1 MNYFLGALSSLFVL
15 SILITLSS
23 FSSSLFHRCVRL
35 SFVPT
40 FLSPLLISFAFHRS
54 LLSFSSSVHFFLFL
68 YSRCFFLF
76 FLSFFSFASSLFFLS
91 PILFCFLLLR
101 LFSSFAFYSLHS
113 RALSLPLFSPPSSI
127 LPLYFLLSLFPLHL
141 CFLLPLLFSYSPS
154 STFSPSFPSFIFFS
168 SSFHYH
174 QSKIGLCG
182 WKEGRA
188 VNRFTIWVFTPER

>member
-101 LFSSFAFYSLHS
+101 LFRFLFSTFSRSFPSSNLFSFLSSFL
-113 RALSLPLFSPPSSI
+113 
-127 LPLYFLLSLFPLHL
+127 LPLYFLFFLFPL
-141 CFLLPLLFSYSPS
+141 P
-154 STFSPSFPSFIFFS
+154 
-168 SSFHYH
+168 
-174 QSKIGLCG
+174 
-182 WKEGRA
+182 
-188 VNRFTIWVFTPER
+188 PE